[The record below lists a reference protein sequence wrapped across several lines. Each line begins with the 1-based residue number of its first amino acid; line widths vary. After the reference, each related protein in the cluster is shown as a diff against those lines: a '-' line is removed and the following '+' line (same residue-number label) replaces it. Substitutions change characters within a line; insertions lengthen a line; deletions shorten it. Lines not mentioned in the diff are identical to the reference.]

1 MKSKYVGK
9 RIKGFRKMRNLT
21 LSQLG
26 YLINKSE
33 STISKYESGDIII
46 DLETLYDI
54 SEALKV
60 PIDQLIYV
68 PNAEKEKT
76 EEYTP
81 TFFND
86 IDILYSYCYDGRSNE
101 LIRCIMEV
109 SNYSENNKKK
119 VYFYMNFKDYNMY
132 QDCENKYQGYIEHF
146 HALTN
151 IELVNLDTGMEKS
164 NIKILATFLDTDL
177 RWGLYS
183 GFSFR
188 PMMPVSLKM
197 LFSRNK
203 LEENREFINSLKI
216 SKDDIKNLKHYN
228 MFSIT

>member
-21 LSQLG
+21 LSELG
-26 YLINKSE
+26 DLINKSE
-33 STISKYESGDIII
+33 STISKYESGNIIV
-46 DLETLYDI
+46 DLDTLYDI
-54 SEALKV
+54 SDALKV
-60 PIDQLIYV
+60 PIDQLIYI
-68 PNAEKEKT
+68 PNNKINSN
-76 EEYTP
+76 EEYIP
-81 TFFND
+81 TFFQD
-86 IDILYSYCYDGRSNE
+86 IDKTYSYYYDGRSDE
-101 LIRCIMEV
+101 LIRCIMEIT
-109 SNYSENNKKK
+109 NYSKNNKKK
-119 VYFYMNFKDYNMY
+119 VYFYMNFKDYEMY
-132 QDCENKYQGYIEHF
+132 HDCENRYEGYIEHY

-151 IELVNLDTGMEKS
+151 IELINLDTDMEKS

-177 RWGLYS
+177 RWGIYN

-197 LFSRNK
+197 LFSRNRMD
-203 LEENREFINSLKI
+203 ESMDFINSLKV